1 MKTEALSLDQQ
12 LDEYETLLQL
22 VDGGGKGTGGY
33 QQVVNDWTKIKQETD
48 ECKKDLR
55 RLGWT
60 GD

>member
-12 LDEYETLLQL
+12 LYEYETLLRL
-22 VDGGGKGTGGY
+22 VDGGKGTGGY

>member
-1 MKTEALSLDQQ
+1 MKTESLSLDQQ
-12 LDEYETLLQL
+12 LHEYETLLQL
-22 VDGGGKGTGGY
+22 VDGGKNTGGY
-33 QQVVNDWTKIKQETD
+33 HQVVNDWTKVKQETD